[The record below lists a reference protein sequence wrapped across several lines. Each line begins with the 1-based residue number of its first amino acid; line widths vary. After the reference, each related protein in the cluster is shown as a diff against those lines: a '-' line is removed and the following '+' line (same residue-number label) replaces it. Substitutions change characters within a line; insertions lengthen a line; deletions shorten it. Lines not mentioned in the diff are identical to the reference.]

1 MNLETNKITT
11 TIKSRIKNIF
21 LIISNSNTKQTSYEF
36 YCLILVKQ

>member
-1 MNLETNKITT
+1 MNIETNKITT

-36 YCLILVKQ
+36 CCLILVK